1 MLRILGRNPLVYIV
15 NPLSVYSQQMRHS
28 RSDFCRVVSSA
39 NLHFIDIP

>member
-1 MLRILGRNPLVYIV
+1 MLRFLACNLLMYIA

-39 NLHFIDIP
+39 NSHFIDIP

>member
-1 MLRILGRNPLVYIV
+1 MLHILGCNLLMYIA
-15 NPLSVYSQQMRHS
+15 NPLSVYFQQMRHS